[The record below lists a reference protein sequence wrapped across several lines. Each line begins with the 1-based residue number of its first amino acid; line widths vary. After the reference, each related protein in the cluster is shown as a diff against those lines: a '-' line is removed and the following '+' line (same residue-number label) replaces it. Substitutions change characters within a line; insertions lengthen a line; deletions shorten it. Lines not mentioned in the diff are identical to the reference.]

1 MPKQSFEN
9 GNAFCENILSPLLE
23 NCILVEYYFIDG
35 KLSELQEA
43 FDYKILVITP
53 NAIDIQFPCHYISSA
68 QDISFLECLLL
79 REVIK
84 NIDDFQTFVFGA
96 RFGARV
102 NRGANGKILS
112 SLEVLLSKD
121 NDLMDQLLRNLANVS
136 PRYLLFDD
144 IEPIIPPFMIWD
156 YLKGYDGLLRKEES
170 LDDEE
175 RLHPND
181 ILRSVIEDIGIG
193 RLLTLPELYPKTR
206 RRGVSLGQVDASRI
220 LLMQNAVK
228 PPSRIRPT
236 INPNSIIVPWTALP
250 ARLFT
255 YGPILDLISA
265 YISKGTVKL
274 CLNCGKLFRPRSTP
288 HSDYLRKKHVYCS
301 RDCQRSAQVQRY
313 QRGKK
318 QRPSSVHKN
327 PKLPLKN
334 N

>member
-35 KLSELQEA
+35 NLSELQEA

-53 NAIDIQFPCHYISSA
+53 NMIDIQFPHHCISST
-68 QDISFLECLLL
+68 QDISFLECLIL

-84 NIDDFQTFVFGA
+84 DIDDFQTFAFGA
-96 RFGARV
+96 RFGPGV

-121 NDLMDQLLRNLANVS
+121 NDFMDQLLRNLASLS

-144 IEPIIPPFMIWD
+144 VITVIPSSMIWD
-156 YLKGYDGLLRKEES
+156 YLKEYDELLGKEES
-170 LDDEE
+170 LDNEE
-175 RLHPND
+175 RLYLNY
-181 ILRSVIEDIGIG
+181 ILWSAIEDIGLG
-193 RLLTLPELYPKTR
+193 RLLTIPELYPKPR
-206 RRGVSLGQVDASRI
+206 RRGASHGQVDASRI

-236 INPNSIIVPWTALP
+236 INPNSIIVPWTVLP

-265 YISKGTVKL
+265 YMAKGTVKL
-274 CLNCGKLFRPRSTP
+274 CLNCGKLFRPYNTP
-288 HSDYLRKKHVYCS
+288 HSNYQRKKHVYCS
-301 RDCQRSAQVQRY
+301 RACQRSAQVQRY
-313 QRGKK
+313 QRRKK

-327 PKLPLKN
+327 PKPPLKN